1 MAMMKPHETVS
12 RIEICLERE
21 GSEDM
26 WVEADS
32 EALHAYAARIA

>member
-26 WVEADS
+26 WGAGES
-32 EALHAYAARIA
+32 EALRGCDAGIA

>member
-1 MAMMKPHETVS
+1 MKPHETVS

-26 WVEADS
+26 WGAGES